1 MRVLASEG
9 GREGM
14 FVGDVVVECWVE
26 SVGVLVREV
35 MWDEDG
41 ELVCGVRVRVKE

>member
-14 FVGDVVVECWVE
+14 FVSDMVMEHWIQV
-26 SVGVLVREV
+26 VGVLVWEV
-35 MWDEDG
+35 MRDEDG
-41 ELVCGVRVRVKE
+41 EFVGGVQV